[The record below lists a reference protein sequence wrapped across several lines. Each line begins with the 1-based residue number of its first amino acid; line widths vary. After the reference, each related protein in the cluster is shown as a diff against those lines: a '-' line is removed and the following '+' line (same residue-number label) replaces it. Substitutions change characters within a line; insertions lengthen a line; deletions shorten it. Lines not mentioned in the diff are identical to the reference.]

1 MSNRTDNQGS
11 VRRMQVSGGRRADS
25 IELEAIRNRLDGVG
39 SAHAIEICQ

>member
-11 VRRMQVSGGRRADS
+11 ALQMQVSGERRADL

-39 SAHAIEICQ
+39 SVHAIEICQ